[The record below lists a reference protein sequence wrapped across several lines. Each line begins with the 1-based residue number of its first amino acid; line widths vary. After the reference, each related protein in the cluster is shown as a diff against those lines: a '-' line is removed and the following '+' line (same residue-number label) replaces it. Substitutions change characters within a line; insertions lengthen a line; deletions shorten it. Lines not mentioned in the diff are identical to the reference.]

1 MRKSKPSSARLPI
14 VIVMT
19 TTMIKM
25 TVMMM
30 LIKMAIMIKMMKVHY
45 QKNLDLI
52 KMESFLIKAFQM
64 PNIPVYELKANEDLN
79 RWDSCQIKKCVM
91 RISTQ
96 KIVK

>member
-45 QKNLDLI
+45 QKNLD
-52 KMESFLIKAFQM
+52 
-64 PNIPVYELKANEDLN
+64 NGV
-79 RWDSCQIKKCVM
+79 
-91 RISTQ
+91 
-96 KIVK
+96 